1 MLSHRKVARMSCI
14 TVVAAEASGSW
25 KEGGKKSQMEDERDG
40 GGRNGKYGRWNQT
53 RPHPCLVAFEVKRLL
68 SCSMENHNRSIYV
81 HILLVLYSASELCT
95 LLIAI

>member
-1 MLSHRKVARMSCI
+1 MEEAEMGNMEAR
-14 TVVAAEASGSW
+14 
-25 KEGGKKSQMEDERDG
+25 
-40 GGRNGKYGRWNQT
+40 T
-53 RPHPCLVAFEVKRLL
+53 RSALILVAFEVELLL